1 LLYAKEK
8 QPVFGTDVRQHFGA
22 FGIADFLVEVCLQG
36 LPDKLQAGSKSD
48 FQKYSN
54 RNLGF
59 NDGER
64 AQACHDPD
72 ILR

>member
-1 LLYAKEK
+1 LFYAKEK
-8 QPVFGTDVRQHFGA
+8 QPVFDTDVRQYFGA

-48 FQKYSN
+48 FQKYSF
-54 RNLGF
+54 RDGGF

-64 AQACHDPD
+64 PETGNFPD
-72 ILR
+72 FSD